1 MQIAD
6 HHTLCYA
13 FFMSDTNEHTA
24 TDATS
29 RRHSESHNKSHSENH
44 GHDHS
49 HGHGHH
55 HHGGD
60 KKALKKAFLLI
71 STFMVVELGVGI
83 WTNALVLIADAGHMF
98 LDATALGL
106 AWWAAHISER
116 GYDQHLSYGY
126 HRFQVLA
133 AFVNGLTLLALVVWI
148 SVEATLRLFS
158 PEAMLPLPALLVA
171 IVGFVVNLIAFR
183 WLHNTSG
190 NTNIRS
196 AALHVLGDL
205 LGSTAAIL
213 ASTAVLLFG
222 WLYADPVLTLLIVVI
237 LTRGAYYVV
246 KESAHIL
253 LEGVPNGVNL
263 SEIKTTLA
271 SEVSDVIQIHH
282 VHAWGLTAEKPLITL
297 HALVNEGSQIQ
308 VVIEDIKRVLRQVYN
323 IEHSTIQVEVGPCP
337 DDQH

>member
-1 MQIAD
+1 
-6 HHTLCYA
+6 
-13 FFMSDTNEHTA
+13 
-24 TDATS
+24 
-29 RRHSESHNKSHSENH
+29 
-44 GHDHS
+44 
-49 HGHGHH
+49 
-55 HHGGD
+55 
-60 KKALKKAFLLI
+60 
-71 STFMVVELGVGI
+71 
-83 WTNALVLIADAGHMF
+83 
-98 LDATALGL
+98 
-106 AWWAAHISER
+106 
-116 GYDQHLSYGY
+116 
-126 HRFQVLA
+126 
-133 AFVNGLTLLALVVWI
+133 
-148 SVEATLRLFS
+148 
-158 PEAMLPLPALLVA
+158 MLPLPALLVA

-183 WLHNTSG
+183 WLHDTSG